1 MISVILSF
9 NREHMQSRAV
19 SGDGLRQVRRG
30 PEEPGKEN
38 LIPAGP
44 ELQAASP
51 RLPQTP
57 CLLFS
62 SGCLWLVLGR
72 SSKLSRKGRGR
83 EAGWWSTEAETLHLV
98 LSSRPA
104 IIHWITWGK
113 LLNFSRLLC
122 LRWWHQN
129 GNDNSYL
136 LGLSC
141 GINKWIHV
149 LILRT
154 VLAHGKRSVSSPFFL
169 VMSGAVIG
177 SGALRSSSGS
187 ILSLITQNSHFGLAA
202 FPKPVWTLK
211 KLSVR
216 PSHLSLMPAK
226 LLLAVSAV

>member
-1 MISVILSF
+1 M
-9 NREHMQSRAV
+9 
-19 SGDGLRQVRRG
+19 
-30 PEEPGKEN
+30 GKEN

-44 ELQAASP
+44 ELQATCP
-51 RLPQTP
+51 HLPQTP

-72 SSKLSRKGRGR
+72 SSKLSRKGKGR

-98 LSSRPA
+98 LSSRPG

-122 LRWWHQN
+122 LRWWNQN
-129 GNDNSYL
+129 GNNNSSL

-141 GINKWIHV
+141 GIKKWIHV

-154 VLAHGKRSVSSPFFL
+154 VLAPGKRSVSSHVFL
-169 VMSGAVIG
+169 AMSGAVTG

-187 ILSLITQNSHFGLAA
+187 ILSLITQNSHFGLAP
-202 FPKPVWTLK
+202 FPRPVWTLK

-216 PSHLSLMPAK
+216 PSHLSLIWAK
-226 LLLAVSAV
+226 LLLAVLAVLDESSTFWIFLEDYKN